1 MAFGLTLVSL
11 AVTGVLCEDEASV
24 VMGDK
29 MALWQRGIHAAPSDR
44 VELSAWARHARVA
57 LPVLR
62 HRGGASAC
70 GEDGCATGPVDYG
83 ALTRR
88 FGPEFGAALRENEAE
103 HAADCGASCE
113 HFYCGSGSPGPG
125 ARGAIRTRSVSMGS
139 VPPEDFASEFEFPLD
154 LIKVTT
160 TPVFSRKEAKE
171 AIALARSEDVDINEY
186 TSGKYRLGGDW
197 LKKMDKTR
205 AWFNARL
212 ESTIFPAIA
221 ASFPEVVTN
230 VSTLF

>member
-1 MAFGLTLVSL
+1 MKAQKKFTYRGVDLDKL
-11 AVTGVLCEDEASV
+11 AAEN
-24 VMGDK
+24 
-29 MALWQRGIHAAPSDR
+29 
-44 VELSAWARHARVA
+44 
-57 LPVLR
+57 
-62 HRGGASAC
+62 
-70 GEDGCATGPVDYG
+70 
-83 ALTRR
+83 
-88 FGPEFGAALRENEAE
+88 GPEFAEALAKNTRDHEA
-103 HAADCGASCE
+103 DLVASCE

-230 VSTLF
+230 VSRIAQICLT